1 MHTRDILTRTAIG
14 IVQGYIDAQGFG
26 HNADALR
33 AIRRDTQNVVNGIR
47 HAANALGVKLPTWEQ
62 LYCLAQAERGRRDAD
77 ANATANATCK
87 LATGVR

>member
-1 MHTRDILTRTAIG
+1 MCTRDILTKTAIEV
-14 IVQGYIDAQGFG
+14 IQGYIDAQDFG
-26 HNADALR
+26 HNSEVLR
-33 AIRRDTQNVVNGIR
+33 VMRRDTQNMVNGIR

-77 ANATANATCK
+77 ANATCK